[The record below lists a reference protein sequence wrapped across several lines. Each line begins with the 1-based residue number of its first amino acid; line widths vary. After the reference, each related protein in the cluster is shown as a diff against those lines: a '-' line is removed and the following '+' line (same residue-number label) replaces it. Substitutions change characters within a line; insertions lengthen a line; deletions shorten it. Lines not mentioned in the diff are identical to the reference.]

1 MRNGHL
7 EPLGVLLR
15 LMVFFGLGDRWMEGI
30 DSLDRYFLIS
40 LIQLWGVL
48 LEFLGPLRIK
58 LIVVEERLHILE

>member
-1 MRNGHL
+1 MRSGRL

-15 LMVFFGLGDRWMEGI
+15 FMVFFGLRASWMEGI
-30 DSLDRYFLIS
+30 DSLDRYFLIP

-48 LEFLGPLRIK
+48 LEIRGPLRVK